1 MRWILV
7 VVLLFGLWQVPVAS
21 ASSSME
27 SPLLGSWTVDV
38 SRLPMA
44 PAARPR
50 SVVIH
55 FSDAGQGKWTTHVDI
70 VYANGAENHAVGTH
84 ALDGTPASISG
95 SDEAD
100 VGALK
105 NPQPDVLVMTLS
117 KGGVPGSTRVY
128 AVAAD
133 GQTMVET
140 ASYYGDHGVPILRTH
155 YFTRVK

>member
-1 MRWILV
+1 MRWIPAV
-7 VVLLFGLWQVPVAS
+7 ILLLGVSQAPVTS
-21 ASSSME
+21 VSPTASSL
-27 SPLLGSWTVDV
+27 LLGSWAVDV

-50 SVVIH
+50 SVVIR

-84 ALDGTPASISG
+84 ALDGTPAPVSG

-100 VGALK
+100 IGALEH
-105 NPQPDVLVMTLS
+105 PQPGVLVMTLS